1 MTVLL
6 KVFTLLGGLAFFLY
20 GMNVMSGGLGKLA
33 GGSLERSLKTMTK
46 NRFAG
51 MALGAVITI
60 AIQSSSAMTVMLV
73 GLVNSGIMQLGQTI
87 GVIMG
92 SNIGT
97 TLTPWILSLSG
108 VNGTGWI
115 QLLKPENFSPI
126 IAFIG
131 VVLIMMCKKPRK
143 RDIGK
148 IMVGFAVL
156 MYGMTLMGSSVS
168 GLENSKAF
176 TSILTAFENPLLGV
190 LVGAVVTGVIQSSA
204 ASVGILQTLAATG
217 QISYGV
223 AIPIIMGQNIGTCV
237 TALISS
243 IGVNKN
249 ARKVAVVHITFNLI
263 GTVVCLCLF
272 YGLHAIFHFAFVAT
286 PINAVGISAV
296 HTIFN
301 LFTTALLCPFTK
313 QLERFANFV
322 IRPSKKKET
331 YAFLDERLLG
341 TPSIA
346 VGEASDMTVKMAT
359 LARTTILSAINI
371 CQRYDQK
378 VADEILKHE
387 DELDL
392 YEDKLGTFL
401 VKLSSRSLSIA
412 DSRKVSNMLH
422 TIGDFERLGDH
433 AVNLRKTA
441 EEIHD
446 KHIVFSEDAVKE
458 LQDLTNAL
466 TEILELTI
474 DAFLV
479 KLSSRSLSIA
489 DSRKVSNMLHT
500 IGDFERLGDHA
511 VNLRKTAE
519 EIHDK
524 HIVFSEDAVKELQN
538 LTNALTEILELTIDA
553 FSEHNLEMARHVEP
567 LEQVIDCLISAAK
580 STHVERLQSG
590 KCTIQNGFVLND
602 LLTNYERVSD
612 HCSNIAVSLIETSAG
627 SFDTHEYLS
636 EVKEGGSKDYTDL
649 YHAYTKKYALQ

>member
-1 MTVLL
+1 
-6 KVFTLLGGLAFFLY
+6 
-20 GMNVMSGGLGKLA
+20 
-33 GGSLERSLKTMTK
+33 
-46 NRFAG
+46 
-51 MALGAVITI
+51 
-60 AIQSSSAMTVMLV
+60 
-73 GLVNSGIMQLGQTI
+73 
-87 GVIMG
+87 MG
-92 SNIGT
+92 SNTGT

-301 LFTTALLCPFTK
+301 VFTTALLCPFTK

-322 IRPSKKKET
+322 IRPSKKEET

-446 KHIVFSEDAVKE
+446 KHIVFSEDA
-458 LQDLTNAL
+458 A
-466 TEILELTI
+466 
-474 DAFLV
+474 A
-479 KLSSRSLSIA
+479 
-489 DSRKVSNMLHT
+489 
-500 IGDFERLGDHA
+500 
-511 VNLRKTAE
+511 
-519 EIHDK
+519 
-524 HIVFSEDAVKELQN
+524 ELQN

-553 FSEHNLEMARHVEP
+553 FREHNLEMARHVEP

-627 SFDTHEYLS
+627 SFDTHEYLT

>member
-1 MTVLL
+1 M
-6 KVFTLLGGLAFFLY
+6 
-20 GMNVMSGGLGKLA
+20 
-33 GGSLERSLKTMTK
+33 
-46 NRFAG
+46 
-51 MALGAVITI
+51 
-60 AIQSSSAMTVMLV
+60 
-73 GLVNSGIMQLGQTI
+73 
-87 GVIMG
+87 
-92 SNIGT
+92 
-97 TLTPWILSLSG
+97 
-108 VNGTGWI
+108 NGTGWI

-301 LFTTALLCPFTK
+301 VFTTALLCPFTK

-322 IRPSKKKET
+322 IRPSKKEET

-446 KHIVFSEDAVKE
+446 KHIVFSEDA
-458 LQDLTNAL
+458 A
-466 TEILELTI
+466 
-474 DAFLV
+474 A
-479 KLSSRSLSIA
+479 
-489 DSRKVSNMLHT
+489 
-500 IGDFERLGDHA
+500 
-511 VNLRKTAE
+511 
-519 EIHDK
+519 
-524 HIVFSEDAVKELQN
+524 ELQN

-567 LEQVIDCLISAAK
+567 LEQVIDTLKEELRTRHILRMRRGQCSIEA
-580 STHVERLQSG
+580 
-590 KCTIQNGFVLND
+590 GFVWVD
-602 LLTNYERVSD
+602 LLTDLERTSD
-612 HCSNIAVSLIETSAG
+612 HCSNVAGCVIDAGRHNLNLHETLRAAQTQDPDYAG
-627 SFDTHEYLS
+627 RFRAYAQEYCLP
-636 EVKEGGSKDYTDL
+636 EGE
-649 YHAYTKKYALQ
+649 

>member
-1 MTVLL
+1 MSIFDVL
-6 KVFTLLGGLAFFLY
+6 TMLGGLCLFLFGMTLMGQALERRAGGRLRSLLGKMTTGRLAGFFT
-20 GMNVMSGGLGKLA
+20 GLGV
-33 GGSLERSLKTMTK
+33 T
-46 NRFAG
+46 
-51 MALGAVITI
+51 AV
-60 AIQSSSAMTVMLV
+60 IQSSSATTVMVV
-73 GLVNSGIMQLGQTI
+73 GFVNSGLMTLRQAIN
-87 GVIMG
+87 VIMG
-92 SNIGT
+92 ANVGT
-97 TLTPWILSLSG
+97 TVTAWLLSLGGISG
-108 VNGTGWI
+108 DSIWVR
-115 QLLKPENFSPI
+115 LLKPTSFTPVLALVGI
-126 IAFIG
+126 IFFTFCKDNKKKDTG
-131 VVLIMMCKKPRK
+131 TVLL
-143 RDIGK
+143 
-148 IMVGFAVL
+148 GFA
-156 MYGMTLMGSSVS
+156 TLMFGMETMSSAVG
-168 GLENSKAF
+168 GLADVPAF
-176 TSILTAFENPLLGV
+176 RQLFITFQNPALGLLAGAVLTAI
-190 LVGAVVTGVIQSSA
+190 IQSSS
-204 ASVGILQTLAATG
+204 ASVGILQALAVTG
-217 QISYGV
+217 QVSYGA

-301 LFTTALLCPFTK
+301 VFTTALLCPFTK

-322 IRPSKKKET
+322 IRPSKKEET

-446 KHIVFSEDAVKE
+446 KHIVFSEDA
-458 LQDLTNAL
+458 A
-466 TEILELTI
+466 
-474 DAFLV
+474 A
-479 KLSSRSLSIA
+479 
-489 DSRKVSNMLHT
+489 
-500 IGDFERLGDHA
+500 
-511 VNLRKTAE
+511 
-519 EIHDK
+519 
-524 HIVFSEDAVKELQN
+524 ELQN

-553 FSEHNLEMARHVEP
+553 FREHNLEMARHVEP

-627 SFDTHEYLS
+627 SFDTHEYLT